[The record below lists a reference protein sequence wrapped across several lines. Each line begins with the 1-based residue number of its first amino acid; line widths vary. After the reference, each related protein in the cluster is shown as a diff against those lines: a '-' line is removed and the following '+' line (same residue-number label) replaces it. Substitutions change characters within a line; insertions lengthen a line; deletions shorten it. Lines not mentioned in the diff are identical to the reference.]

1 MPDSVYVKHIL
12 LTGDAVSKADSLAK
26 VAGKEGFSNL
36 AALYSEDKNSAA
48 DGELGNIGWMTQTY
62 MIPGFESVMT
72 AKTGVPFVL
81 KTQYGTHVVLVSKT
95 TKPSLKK
102 QVAVLLKESVPSK
115 ETYAAMYAKA
125 NQFATIASSGY
136 EAYKNAVDTLGLYSH
151 PVNGLAEGTDRFGSI
166 DNAKEVSRWAFENK
180 AGKVSGII
188 TVDNNYYFVATVKA
202 IHKEGYA
209 KLSEVAP
216 MIKDNLYYEK
226 LAEKKAA
233 DVAAKIEGMTDL
245 QAIAEKL
252 GTTVSTQSGVAFSS
266 LNSQGLDPKFIGAA
280 VVAPENVVCGPVAG
294 SIGVYVFKVTGHDT
308 GAFFTEDDAKSRASQ
323 ANAYMSQ
330 MILPVMMNDADVKDN
345 RARFY

>member
-1 MPDSVYVKHIL
+1 
-12 LTGDAVSKADSLAK
+12 
-26 VAGKEGFSNL
+26 
-36 AALYSEDKNSAA
+36 
-48 DGELGNIGWMTQTY
+48 
-62 MIPGFESVMT
+62 
-72 AKTGVPFVL
+72 
-81 KTQYGTHVVLVSKT
+81 
-95 TKPSLKK
+95 
-102 QVAVLLKESVPSK
+102 
-115 ETYAAMYAKA
+115 MYAKA

-294 SIGVYVFKVTGHDT
+294 SIGVYVFKGTGHDT